1 MNTNTPD
8 DILADAVGLRTC
20 SSAPKIY
27 EIIEKR
33 LHSHGAS
40 HVLVTGLPMPGRP
53 VEPLILHMKWPD
65 ARSERGQLVTISRG
79 DPILERCRVA
89 HRPFLIDGVSISGHS
104 DLVAAAG
111 PEASAR
117 IVAVPVKSVQPYQAA
132 VIGLG
137 PSLSLTEL
145 DLVAFDFLCNQA
157 FRRLRALGLL
167 NDSRPGDLSTRE
179 RKVLEL
185 TATGKTAQEIAELL
199 NISQRTV
206 HAHLQNA
213 GEKLDASNKTQ
224 TVVEA
229 IRYGQITLE
238 D

>member
-1 MNTNTPD
+1 MNTPD
-8 DILADAVGLRTC
+8 EILADAVGLRTC
-20 SSAPKIY
+20 SSANRIFD
-27 EIIEKR
+27 IIERR
-33 LHSHGAS
+33 LVSHGAS
-40 HVLVTGLPMPGRP
+40 HILVTGLPMPGRP

-65 ARSERGQLVTISRG
+65 VRSERGQLITISKG

-89 HRPFLIDGVSISGHS
+89 HRPFLVDGVSISGHS

-117 IVAVPVKSVQPYQAA
+117 IVAVPVKSIQPYQAA

-137 PSLSLTEL
+137 TSLSLTEL

-157 FRRLRALGLL
+157 FRRLRALGFLI
-167 NDSRPGDLSTRE
+167 DSRPGDLSGRE

-229 IRYGQITLE
+229 LRYGQITL
-238 D
+238 DD

>member
-1 MNTNTPD
+1 MNTPD
-8 DILADAVGLRTC
+8 EILADAVGLRTC
-20 SSAPKIY
+20 SSANRIFD
-27 EIIEKR
+27 IIERR
-33 LHSHGAS
+33 LVSHGAS
-40 HVLVTGLPMPGRP
+40 HILVTGLPMPGRP

-65 ARSERGQLVTISRG
+65 VRSERGQLITISKG

-89 HRPFLIDGVSISGHS
+89 HRPFLVDGVSISGHS

-117 IVAVPVKSVQPYQAA
+117 IVAVPVKSIQPYQAA

-137 PSLSLTEL
+137 TSLSLTEL

-157 FRRLRALGLL
+157 FRRLRALGFLI
-167 NDSRPGDLSTRE
+167 DSRPGDLSARE

-229 IRYGQITLE
+229 LRYGQITL
-238 D
+238 DD

>member
-1 MNTNTPD
+1 MNTPD
-8 DILADAVGLRTC
+8 EILADAVGLRTC
-20 SSAPKIY
+20 SSANRIFD
-27 EIIEKR
+27 IIERR
-33 LHSHGAS
+33 LVSHGAS
-40 HVLVTGLPMPGRP
+40 HILVTGLPMPGRP

-65 ARSERGQLVTISRG
+65 VRSERGQLITISKG

-89 HRPFLIDGVSISGHS
+89 HRPFLVDGVSISGHS

-117 IVAVPVKSVQPYQAA
+117 IVAVPVKSIQPYQAA

-137 PSLSLTEL
+137 TSLSLTEL

-157 FRRLRALGLL
+157 FRRLRALGFLI
-167 NDSRPGDLSTRE
+167 DSRPGDLSTRE

-229 IRYGQITLE
+229 LRYGQITL
-238 D
+238 DD

>member
-1 MNTNTPD
+1 MNTPD

-20 SSAPKIY
+20 SSANRIFDIV
-27 EIIEKR
+27 ERR
-33 LHSHGAS
+33 LISHGAS
-40 HVLVTGLPMPGRP
+40 HILVTGLPMPGRP

-65 ARSERGQLVTISRG
+65 IRSERGQLITIAKG

-89 HRPFLIDGVSISGHS
+89 HRPFLVDGVSISGYS

-111 PEASAR
+111 PEAAAR
-117 IVAVPVKSVQPYQAA
+117 IVAVPVKSILPYQAA
-132 VIGLG
+132 VVGLG
-137 PSLSLTEL
+137 TALSLTEL

-157 FRRLRALGLL
+157 FRRLRALGFLI
-167 NDSRPGDLSTRE
+167 DSRPGDLSARE